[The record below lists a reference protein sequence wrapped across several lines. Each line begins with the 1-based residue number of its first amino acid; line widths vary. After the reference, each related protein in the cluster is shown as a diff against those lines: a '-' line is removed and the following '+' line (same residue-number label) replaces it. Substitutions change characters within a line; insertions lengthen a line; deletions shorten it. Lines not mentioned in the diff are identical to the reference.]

1 MPRAIGHQRQ
11 HRLFFRDDHGSGLA
25 GGGGGLAR
33 AIPAVVPAKLG
44 HRLAGLDLVPD
55 LGADI
60 GSPTWFRGAA
70 TCAALCAATW
80 MLAPSVDQ
88 PILGIAPAPLS
99 GKAEQAQQAQ
109 VIAPLASGSRTG
121 IHAAPTRLVQ
131 PLGDTPERPIIE
143 HEAKLGSGTMLRS
156 VLQRSGVGE
165 ADAGIA
171 ARLVA
176 DAMPLG
182 SIQRNT
188 LLEMTL
194 GRRPDK
200 SQPRP
205 LERLA
210 FRAAFDRRIEITRTG
225 AALAIKSIP
234 IAIDR
239 TPLRVQGLIGSS
251 LYRSARAA
259 GAPAKAVEAF
269 LRTVSS
275 RVPVSRLGASCKFD
289 LILGQARAATGE
301 VQYGQLMYAGV
312 TGCANG
318 IKLAPWESGGKTE
331 WFDAGGTG
339 GKTGMMTMPV
349 NGRFSSAF
357 GMRTHP
363 ILGFNRMHKGIDI
376 AAPYGSPVYAAVD
389 GVVRVAGRSAGY
401 GNLVRIDHGSGFGTG
416 YAHLSKI
423 LVRPGQSVRKGQQIA
438 RSGNSGLSTGPHL
451 HFETTRNGAAVNPRG
466 VSFVSVRRLTGGALG
481 AFQARLRSLMAVPV
495 GHGAQPEDAE

>member
-1 MPRAIGHQRQ
+1 MF
-11 HRLFFRDDHGSGLA
+11 LRDDHGSGLA

-33 AIPAVVPAKLG
+33 AIPAVVPARIGK
-44 HRLAGLDLVPD
+44 RLATLDLVPD

-80 MLAPSVDQ
+80 MLSPGFDR
-88 PILGIAPAPLS
+88 PIVGVVPAALT
-99 GKAEQAQQAQ
+99 GEANEAQQAQ
-109 VIAPLASGSRTG
+109 AIAPIAKGSRTG
-121 IHAAPTRLVQ
+121 AHVAATNLVK
-131 PLGDTPERPIIE
+131 PLTDTPERPIIE
-143 HEAKLGSGTMLRS
+143 HEARLGSGSMLRS

-165 ADAGIA
+165 ADAGIVA
-171 ARLVA
+171 SLVA
-176 DAMPLG
+176 GAMPLG
-182 SIQRNT
+182 QIQRNT
-188 LLEMTL
+188 VLEMTL
-194 GRRPDK
+194 GRRTDT

-205 LERLA
+205 LEKLA
-210 FRAAFDRRIEITRTG
+210 FRAAFDRRIEIARTG

-259 GAPAKAVEAF
+259 GAPAKAVEGF
-269 LRTVSS
+269 LRTLAS
-275 RVPVSRLGASCKFD
+275 RVSVSKLGSSCRFD

-318 IKLAPWESGGKTE
+318 VQLAPWESDGKTE
-331 WFDAGGTG
+331 WFDASGTG
-339 GKTGMMTMPV
+339 SKTGMMTMPV

-357 GMRTHP
+357 GMRMHP
-363 ILGFNRMHKGIDI
+363 ILGFTRMHKGIDI

-389 GVVRVAGRSAGY
+389 GVVRVAGGASGY
-401 GNLVRIDHGSGFGTG
+401 GNLVRIDHGGGFATG
-416 YAHLSKI
+416 YAHLSKVM
-423 LVRPGQSVRKGQQIA
+423 VRPGQSVRKGQQIG

-451 HFETTRNGAAVNPRG
+451 HFETTRNGQAVNPRA

-481 AFQARLRSLMAVPV
+481 AFRARLHGLLAVPV
-495 GHGAQPEDAE
+495 GHGAQKDAAE